1 MEKILE
7 KASRHNYLLLILLA
21 LGSLAGMAIV
31 LWNYPA
37 TPDSLRYFSTPSF
50 PIWLMMMAVFCGLLP
65 IFGIPLWLSLIEF
78 KAHIRKNWLSMLISS
93 VFLYGLFIA
102 SIPFS
107 VNIIQIEFP
116 LYRHIDKMWVIFS
129 LGYLAML
136 PAAIG
141 LWSILSATK
150 EAYARADPDPQK
162 CYPAVQT
169 FNHYRSYLQA
179 YLVIAGILISLVV
192 LTTGA
197 MRQALVEFN
206 PANEQLFSNNM
217 VLAHGLY
224 FTFLLGVLYV
234 PTYVVLQ
241 MYGRLLVDKV
251 YPVTTL
257 DDYRGKDPLRKQF
270 DEILNLNIT
279 VGQNLR
285 AGLFILAP
293 LVTSL
298 FSSLINIRVLG

>member
-21 LGSLAGMAIV
+21 LGSLAGMAIIM
-31 LWNYPA
+31 WNYPA
-37 TPDSLRYFSTPSF
+37 TLESLKYFSTPSF

-65 IFGIPLWLSLIEF
+65 VFGIPLWLSLIEF
-78 KAHIRKNWLSMLISS
+78 KEHIKKNWFSILVSS
-93 VFLYGLFIA
+93 VFLYGLFVA
-102 SIPFS
+102 SIPFA
-107 VNIIQIEFP
+107 VNVIQIVFP
-116 LYRHIDKMWVIFS
+116 LYKHIDKMWVIFT

-141 LWSILSATK
+141 LWSILPAAK
-150 EAYARADPDPQK
+150 ETYENADPDPEK
-162 CYPAVQT
+162 CYPAVQA

-197 MRQALVEFN
+197 MRQALIEYN
-206 PANEQLFSNNM
+206 PANEQQFSNNM

-234 PTYVVLQ
+234 PTYTVVQL
-241 MYGRLLVDKV
+241 YGRLLRDKV
-251 YPVTTL
+251 YPVVTL
-257 DDYRGKDPLRKQF
+257 DDYKEKEPLRKQF

>member
-1 MEKILE
+1 MERILE
-7 KASRHNYLLLILLA
+7 KASRHSYLLIILLA

-37 TPDSLRYFSTPSF
+37 TTDSLKYFRTPSF
-50 PIWLMMMAVFCGLLP
+50 PVWLMMMAVFCGLLP
-65 IFGIPLWLSLIEF
+65 IFGVPLWLSLIEF
-78 KAHIRKNWLSMLISS
+78 KKHIKRNWVSILISS

-102 SIPFS
+102 SIPFA
-107 VNIIQIEFP
+107 VNIIQIKFP

-141 LWSILSATK
+141 LWSIMSAAK
-150 EAYARADPDPQK
+150 ETYERADPDPQK
-162 CYPAVQT
+162 CYPAVQE

-192 LTTGA
+192 LSTGA
-197 MRQALVEFN
+197 MRQALIEFSS
-206 PANEQLFSNNM
+206 ANADAFTNNM

-224 FTFLLGVLYV
+224 FTFLLAMLYV
-234 PTYVVLQ
+234 PTYVVVQ
-241 MYGRLLVDKV
+241 MYGRLLRDKV

-257 DDYRGKDPLRKQF
+257 DDYKGKEPLRKQF
-270 DEILNLNIT
+270 DEMLNLNIT

-293 LVTSL
+293 LATS
-298 FSSLINIRVLG
+298 FISSLISTTVNF

>member
-7 KASRHNYLLLILLA
+7 QASKHNYLLLILLA

-37 TPDSLRYFSTPSF
+37 TPDSLKYFSTPSF

-65 IFGIPLWLSLIEF
+65 VFGIPLWLSLIEF
-78 KAHIRKNWLSMLISS
+78 KEHIKKNWLSISVSS
-93 VFLYGLFIA
+93 VFLYGLFVA
-102 SIPFS
+102 SIPFA
-107 VNIIQIEFP
+107 VNVIQIVFP
-116 LYRHIDKMWVIFS
+116 LYKHIDKMWVIFT

-141 LWSILSATK
+141 LWSILSAAK
-150 EAYARADPDPQK
+150 ETYERADPDPQK
-162 CYPAVQT
+162 CYPAVQA

-192 LTTGA
+192 LSTGA
-197 MRQALVEFN
+197 MRQALVEYN

-234 PTYVVLQ
+234 PTYIVVQL
-241 MYGRLLVDKV
+241 YGRLLRDKV
-251 YPVTTL
+251 YPVITL
-257 DDYRGKDPLRKQF
+257 DDYKEKEPLRKQF